1 MPRFPPKPRI
11 HTLPRRIAEGPIVE
25 VLFEDTVSDI
35 AWAHETGVTYS
46 LAFDPHGGVATKYG
60 LFGLPT
66 TFFVAADGRV
76 RGREIGELH
85 PTSLRFGLDRVLA
98 VISRSSS
105 R

>member
-35 AWAHETGVTYS
+35 AWAHETGVTYP

-66 TFFVAADGRV
+66 TFA
-76 RGREIGELH
+76 
-85 PTSLRFGLDRVLA
+85 
-98 VISRSSS
+98 SS
-105 R
+105 RQMDVCGEQRSASFTRRAFGSGSTACWR